1 MRKSFKRKIR
11 GPCFV
16 KSNLFLFFRYFTFSS
31 YIYCTIVVEL
41 ENFQRNSSKV
51 SFLSSS
57 SLRITESTA
66 SMTSSAVAAR
76 RNKNLE
82 REKKKILINSLLTRI
97 YLLLR
102 LVQMVTILYSICI
115 YYYPLNWINEFGM
128 SYFCLSL
135 FRIVFLVLFFLF
147 SFIEITFLYSNSLWI
162 DGNIFEWFS
171 VYLTPHYLSKLL
183 SSI

>member
-102 LVQMVTILYSICI
+102 LDQMVTIYVVYVMYILLPSQ
-115 YYYPLNWINEFGM
+115 LNQWIRNELLLSF
-128 SYFCLSL
+128 SFQNCFSCFILSL
-135 FRIVFLVLFFLF
+135 
-147 SFIEITFLYSNSLWI
+147 
-162 DGNIFEWFS
+162 
-171 VYLTPHYLSKLL
+171 
-183 SSI
+183 